1 MRYPFFLFSIVFID
15 FIVVFLKIKYASYIA
30 AKGEGTL
37 VRGSGLGNP
46 HSVARMIK
54 VKDNEPLPA
63 GEEQQL
69 KVLNVSQR
77 SNQLNPW
84 PQD

>member
-1 MRYPFFLFSIVFID
+1 
-15 FIVVFLKIKYASYIA
+15 
-30 AKGEGTL
+30 
-37 VRGSGLGNP
+37 
-46 HSVARMIK
+46 MIK